1 VTTAGLATLAAA
13 LVTQQQAGLGPVEI
27 GGLLLLV
34 GGATLAE
41 RFPVPIEIE
50 GMPAG
55 GVSLAAVFIVGAAV
69 LYGWAPAVIVAFL
82 AAAVV
87 HFAQKRPLDR
97 LLYNGAAY
105 ALSAG
110 AAGIAAGAHQTRTG
124 TVALVVAV
132 LAASAAFYATNV
144 ALIAAIV
151 ARMADERLVGLVA
164 RSIRSTAIPFGIMA
178 SVSLTL
184 TVLWHHSPLLSAAL
198 VGPLVAVA
206 LYQRS
211 VHEALAAMRLAL
223 TDPLTGLGNHR
234 HFHERLQSDLDRA
247 AQHGTTFSV
256 CLVDIDDFKHVNDRH
271 GHPMGDRVL
280 AQVASRLRQGGEA
293 FRLGGDEFALLLPG
307 RTEREALDIANSVL
321 ERISDTSFEHGAR
334 LTLSAGVA
342 TFPLHGTD
350 RAELVRVADNALYW
364 SKEHGKACAT
374 AFRGYAAWPL
384 RASSAGESVPT
395 SRTSRARAR

>member
-1 VTTAGLATLAAA
+1 MTTAGLATLAAA
-13 LVTQQQAGLGPVEI
+13 LVTQQQAGLGPVEV

-87 HFAQKRPLDR
+87 HFAQKRPFDR

-151 ARMADERLVGLVA
+151 ARMAGERLVGLVA
-164 RSIRSTAIPFGIMA
+164 RSIRSTVIPFGIMA

-211 VHEALAAMRLAL
+211 VHEALA
-223 TDPLTGLGNHR
+223 
-234 HFHERLQSDLDRA
+234 
-247 AQHGTTFSV
+247 
-256 CLVDIDDFKHVNDRH
+256 
-271 GHPMGDRVL
+271 
-280 AQVASRLRQGGEA
+280 
-293 FRLGGDEFALLLPG
+293 
-307 RTEREALDIANSVL
+307 
-321 ERISDTSFEHGAR
+321 
-334 LTLSAGVA
+334 
-342 TFPLHGTD
+342 
-350 RAELVRVADNALYW
+350 
-364 SKEHGKACAT
+364 
-374 AFRGYAAWPL
+374 
-384 RASSAGESVPT
+384 
-395 SRTSRARAR
+395 